1 MHQAVEAIKVAQS
14 ALTTVESSVE
24 PVEGSAAERDVN
36 LSVYREL
43 VKLKGDKEAFNRRA
57 EELAQELGISV
68 KAVKQRFYNKDWRE
82 RKKDMKS
89 VGLRVLASAD
99 VSDAKTLSD
108 SASTKLPVVK
118 FIPAVNH
125 MIYRVVM
132 QAREMKL
139 DSKVIYQHLAEFLNL
154 SPKAVE
160 MRFYSTRSLLKKGF
174 ELEPDDPHAYANI
187 TLESFMSKEVQ
198 TEQTEQTE
206 QAEGV
211 LDQSSAKNRTK
222 VRNVGGSKDQD
233 LVMLVRQLKEERDRY
248 KRLYEE
254 AKARLDEIRSVL
266 ES

>member
-1 MHQAVEAIKVAQS
+1 MHQAVEDIKVAQS

-24 PVEGSAAERDVN
+24 PVEGSTAERNVN
-36 LSVYREL
+36 LSVYHEL

-68 KAVKQRFYNKDWRE
+68 KAVKQRFYNKDWWE
-82 RKKDMKS
+82 RKKGMES

-99 VSDAKTLSD
+99 VSDAKTLPD

-139 DSKVIYQHLAEFLNL
+139 DSRVIYQHLAEFLNL
-154 SPKAVE
+154 TPKAVE

-174 ELEPDDPHAYANI
+174 ELEPDDPHAYANNI
-187 TLESFMSKEVQ
+187 TLESFMSEGVQ
-198 TEQTEQTE
+198 TEQTEQS
-206 QAEGV
+206 EGV
-211 LDQSSAKNRTK
+211 LDQSPAKNRTK
-222 VRNVGGSKDQD
+222 VRNVGGSRDQD

-254 AKARLDEIRSVL
+254 AKVRLDEIRSVL

>member
-99 VSDAKTLSD
+99 VSDAKTLPD

-198 TEQTEQTE
+198 TEQIEQS
-206 QAEGV
+206 EGV
-211 LDQSSAKNRTK
+211 LDQSPAKNRTK

>member
-1 MHQAVEAIKVAQS
+1 MHQAVEDIKVAQS

-24 PVEGSAAERDVN
+24 PVEGSTAERDVN
-36 LSVYREL
+36 LSVYHEL

-99 VSDAKTLSD
+99 VSDAKTLPD

-139 DSKVIYQHLAEFLNL
+139 DSRVIYQHLAEFLNL
-154 SPKAVE
+154 TPKAVE

-198 TEQTEQTE
+198 TEQTEQS
-206 QAEGV
+206 EGV
-211 LDQSSAKNRTK
+211 LDQSPAKNRTK